1 MACSKSGIGH
11 QDNNIS
17 SIKSFQF
24 KKEKEKKEEEKEK
37 ISEKQIKFSQTT
49 KASICLLYTSD
60 AADE

>member
-49 KASICLLYTSD
+49 KASIQKK
-60 AADE
+60 